1 MSTQRKRA
9 SRRRPEATRAN
20 NTVASNSSSPP
31 TPPATTSLSTEGVLD
46 ECVGAICL
54 VEVTLHSLESQEIAS
69 PEQEVLRR
77 ALKSIWSVHDWI
89 YELESHDTD
98 GENADREG
106 ES

>member
-1 MSTQRKRA
+1 MSTRRKRA
-9 SRRRPEATRAN
+9 SQRRSAATCTAGTVKSDSTSAPPIPRRTTAN
-20 NTVASNSSSPP
+20 SAESI
-31 TPPATTSLSTEGVLD
+31 LD

-69 PEQEVLRR
+69 SEQEVLRR

-89 YELESHDTD
+89 YELKPNGTD
-98 GENADREG
+98 GERVGEG

>member
-1 MSTQRKRA
+1 MSTRRKRA
-9 SRRRPEATRAN
+9 SRRPAATHAN
-20 NTVASNSSSPP
+20 STVASDSASASAI
-31 TPPATTSLSTEGVLD
+31 PPATTSVNAENILD

-54 VEVTLHSLESQEIAS
+54 VEVTLHSLESQEVAS

-89 YELESHDTD
+89 YELKPDDMD
-98 GENADREG
+98 GEGVDRED